1 MDSFVMRLPETGGV
15 GVVPASSLDHH
26 RARGWLR
33 VSDALGRDE
42 RDQVRLG
49 DYADA
54 PDLDAKPEPQAK
66 AKAKAPDT
74 SDEPAKSAPAN
85 TEEK

>member
-1 MDSFVMRLPETGGV
+1 MRLPETGGV
-15 GVVPASSLDHH
+15 GVVPETSLDHH

-33 VSDALGRDE
+33 VSDALGRDG

-54 PDLDAKPEPQAK
+54 PDLDAKPEPKSRAK
-66 AKAKAPDT
+66 AKAASDT
-74 SDEPAKSAPAN
+74 SDEPADSALAN